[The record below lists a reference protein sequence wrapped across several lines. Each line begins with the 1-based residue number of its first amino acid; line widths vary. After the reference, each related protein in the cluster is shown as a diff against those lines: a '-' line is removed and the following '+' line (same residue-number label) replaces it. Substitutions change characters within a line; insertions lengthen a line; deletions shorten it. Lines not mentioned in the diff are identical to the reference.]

1 MKGIIWQNFMLLVLK
16 SVPNWIQTCLW
27 GNQISVRM
35 SIFCPIMATK
45 APIKFNFG
53 TFIFLQSWECCSCE
67 PNYFSSRTIYFHFL
81 KSANPQHW
89 VRWKKLHIQ
98 KWNPAPPYCL
108 KSIHILKVFVIRYVF
123 EMKIT
128 EMVFLEK
135 SKQSFVG
142 GLFLKVHLTPN
153 VFFTLMYQT
162 LVIKIVDS

>member
-1 MKGIIWQNFMLLVLK
+1 MK
-16 SVPNWIQTCLW
+16 P
-27 GNQISVRM
+27 R
-35 SIFCPIMATK
+35 
-45 APIKFNFG
+45 AP
-53 TFIFLQSWECCSCE
+53 L
-67 PNYFSSRTIYFHFL
+67 
-81 KSANPQHW
+81 
-89 VRWKKLHIQ
+89 
-98 KWNPAPPYCL
+98 YCL